1 MKSNHKPQKADQASL
16 VSFLPSQFAITVQT
30 KKEKKRKEIKNE
42 REKVRSHLHWYDADK
57 ENISLEG
64 KRTKN
69 EKMHFWWKK
78 IWWVHIH
85 FIIEMTLQSENRLTP
100 LL

>member
-1 MKSNHKPQKADQASL
+1 LFLFCHHFSLLLYKP
-16 VSFLPSQFAITVQT
+16 

-42 REKVRSHLHWYDADK
+42 KKSDLTYIDMTRTKKIFLLK
-57 ENISLEG
+57 E

-78 IWWVHIH
+78 IWWVCIH

>member
-42 REKVRSHLHWYDADK
+42 REKVRSHLH
-57 ENISLEG
+57 
-64 KRTKN
+64 
-69 EKMHFWWKK
+69 
-78 IWWVHIH
+78 
-85 FIIEMTLQSENRLTP
+85 
-100 LL
+100 